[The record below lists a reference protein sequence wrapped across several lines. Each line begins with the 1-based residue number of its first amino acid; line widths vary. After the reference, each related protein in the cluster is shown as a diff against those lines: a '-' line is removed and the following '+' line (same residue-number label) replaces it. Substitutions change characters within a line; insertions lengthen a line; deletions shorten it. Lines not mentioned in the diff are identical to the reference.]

1 MDLTKQYKI
10 LPLSVN
16 GKKIGKQ
23 ITALA
28 VWSMLITFLQEAS
41 SVEVLG
47 FISCSLAQNPP
58 RSKRKCHELQ
68 QYFKPKLGRKIRIFN
83 LNRKNTIFKKKKSV
97 HYETMSYTD
106 SLDYTDTKHVN
117 LLHLITKLCH
127 DLNS

>member
-1 MDLTKQYKI
+1 MDLTKHYKI

-41 SVEVLG
+41 SVVVLG
-47 FISCSLAQNPP
+47 FISCSLAQNPL

-68 QYFKPKLGRKIRIFN
+68 EYFQPKLGRKIRIFILDQKTN
-83 LNRKNTIFKKKKSV
+83 IFKKKKKRA
-97 HYETMSYTD
+97 YTMR
-106 SLDYTDTKHVN
+106 L
-117 LLHLITKLCH
+117 
-127 DLNS
+127 